1 VIVAPLTTPALAR
14 SVGAL
19 ALLDLA
25 WSARWRVA
33 ERLRPMTAKEGTMVD
48 TSATADRAKE
58 QVQDKAQVAQEKMQE
73 TAETA
78 RSRLR
83 EQVDQRSTQAGG
95 QVRSTAQALRS
106 TSQRLREEGQDGPAR
121 AAERAADQAEKV
133 GGWLEQSDAD
143 RILHDVED
151 FGRRQPLAVAAIG
164 LAAGFAASRFLKASS
179 RSRYTQGSSGD
190 SWQRP
195 AAIEPQVT
203 GPVIPAGAGAANG
216 LS

>member
-1 VIVAPLTTPALAR
+1 
-14 SVGAL
+14 
-19 ALLDLA
+19 
-25 WSARWRVA
+25 
-33 ERLRPMTAKEGTMVD
+33 MVD

-58 QVQDKAQVAQEKMQE
+58 QVQDKAQVAQEKVQE

-106 TSQRLREEGQDGPAR
+106 TSERLREDGQDGPAR

-143 RILHDVED
+143 RILNDVED

-179 RSRYTQGSSGD
+179 RSRYTQGSSDWQSPRYPGGD
-190 SWQRP
+190 RIPSQLGGGAGGVASDVGTTGSTTVP
-195 AAIEPQVT
+195 PSGVTAGTGT
-203 GPVIPAGAGAANG
+203 GPVTPVRDGGTNG

>member
-1 VIVAPLTTPALAR
+1 
-14 SVGAL
+14 
-19 ALLDLA
+19 
-25 WSARWRVA
+25 
-33 ERLRPMTAKEGTMVD
+33 MVD
-48 TSATADRAKE
+48 ASATADRAKE
-58 QVQDKAQVAQEKMQE
+58 QVQEKAQVAQEKMQE
-73 TAETA
+73 TTDTVRA
-78 RSRLR
+78 RVR

-106 TSQRLREEGQDGPAR
+106 TSQRLREDGQDGPAR

-151 FGRRQPLAVAAIG
+151 FGRRQPMAIAAIG
-164 LAAGFAASRFLKASS
+164 LALGFAASRFLKASS
-179 RSRYTQGSSGD
+179 RTRYTQASGTGTYGGG

-195 AAIEPQVT
+195 PALEPQTT
-203 GPVIPAGAGAANG
+203 GPVVPARAGTGAPAGTNG

>member
-1 VIVAPLTTPALAR
+1 
-14 SVGAL
+14 
-19 ALLDLA
+19 
-25 WSARWRVA
+25 
-33 ERLRPMTAKEGTMVD
+33 MVD

-58 QVQDKAQVAQEKMQE
+58 QVQDTAQVAQEKMQE

-106 TSQRLREEGQDGPAR
+106 TSERLREDGQDGPAR

-179 RSRYTQGSSGD
+179 RSRYTQGSTGE

-195 AAIEPQVT
+195 AAIQPQST
-203 GPVIPAGAGAANG
+203 GPVIPTSAGAANG